1 MMAEN
6 ISFRPRSE
14 HMKPVKKISLLCLC
28 TLLLTGLL
36 LPVKAEAADYKFN
49 MSYIYFG
56 GSSEYTGLVDK
67 TQNSL
72 NEVSPNY
79 FALKSDGSLV
89 LTAAL
94 NASFIN
100 DMHQRGIAVVPYLSN
115 DWSRTV
121 GKAALRNREQL
132 SLSLAEAVTDNDLD
146 GVNIDIENVTSSE
159 KAAYVD
165 FIRLLRL
172 LLPDKRIVVSV
183 AANPWGISTGWQG
196 SYDYAGLAEYCDYL
210 MMMTYDEHY
219 CGGPAGPIS
228 SLSYIEDSIEYA
240 LSVIPKE
247 QLVLGLPFYG
257 RIWSD
262 TGGHPNGY
270 GVSNAAITQYISRY
284 GGTVRFDPTS
294 KSAKA
299 VITIKPE
306 DKKPV
311 IGGKAL
317 EAGTY
322 TIWYENEQSIK
333 TKLELI
339 AKFDIKGTGSW
350 CLGQETSNTWDY
362 YKLWLNNCTFT
373 DIETSWAKDYILDAY
388 MNSYITGFS
397 SESFA
402 PDAPLTRAQAVAVL
416 VRKLGLSP
424 VLEPSYAFD
433 DCVGNWA
440 QPYIETARKYGMVG
454 GVGGNLFAPD
464 RPIARTEMTVLLR
477 NAIALQTYGGDTPFT
492 DLAPVVFL
500 LPAAG
505 DAAVIDDVLS
515 EYSDS
520 ETPAEAVTRAEMTV
534 LLAKIPDTDA
544 LPGAMAKYVPV

>member
-1 MMAEN
+1 MMPEN
-6 ISFRPRSE
+6 IPFCLRSE
-14 HMKPVKKISLLCLC
+14 DMKPAKKITVLLLCA
-28 TLLLTGLL
+28 LLLTELF
-36 LPVKAEAADYKFN
+36 LPVKAAAADYKFN

-56 GSSEYTGLVDK
+56 GSSEYTGLVDR

-79 FALKSDGSLV
+79 FALESDGSLV
-89 LTAAL
+89 LTSAL
-94 NASFIN
+94 NTAFID
-100 DMHQRGIAVVPYLSN
+100 DMHQRHIAVVPYLSN
-115 DWSRTV
+115 DWSRSV

-132 SLSLAEAVTDNDLD
+132 ALSLAEAVNDYGLD
-146 GVNIDIENVTSSE
+146 GVNIDIENVTASE
-159 KAAYVD
+159 RAAYVD
-165 FIRLLRL
+165 FVRLLRL
-172 LLPDKRIVVSV
+172 RLPEKRLVVSV
-183 AANPWGISTGWQG
+183 AANPRGISTGWQG

-270 GVSNAAITQYISRY
+270 GVSNATISQYISRY
-284 GGTVRFDPTS
+284 GGTVQFDPTS

-306 DKKPV
+306 DQKPV

-339 AKFDIKGTGSW
+339 AKYDIKGTGSW
-350 CLGQETSNTWDY
+350 CLGQEPSNTWDY
-362 YKLWLNNCTFT
+362 YKLWLNNCTFK
-373 DIETSWAKDYILDAY
+373 DIETSWAKDFILDAY
-388 MNSYITGFS
+388 MNNYITGFS

-424 VLEPSYAFD
+424 SIDPSYTFD
-433 DCVGNWA
+433 DCVGGWA
-440 QPYIETARKYGMVG
+440 QPYVETARKHGMVG

-464 RPIARTEMTVLLR
+464 RPITRAEMTVLLR
-477 NAIALQTYGGDTPFT
+477 NAIALQTYGGDSPFT
-492 DLAPVVFL
+492 DLAPVAFL
-500 LPAAG
+500 LPDAG
-505 DAAVIDDVLS
+505 DAAVIDAVLS
-515 EYSDS
+515 ENTAS
-520 ETPAEAVTRAEMTV
+520 ETPADAVTRAEMTV
-534 LLAKIPDTDA
+534 LLAKMPDADA
-544 LPGAMAKYVPV
+544 LPGAMAEYVPV